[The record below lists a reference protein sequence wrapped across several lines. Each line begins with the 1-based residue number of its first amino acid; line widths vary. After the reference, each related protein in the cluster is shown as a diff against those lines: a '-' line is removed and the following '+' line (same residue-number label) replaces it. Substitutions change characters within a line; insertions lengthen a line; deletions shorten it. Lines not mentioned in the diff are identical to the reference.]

1 VEAAATGILAARM
14 SGVVI
19 TGGAGFVGSN
29 LARELVRSGTEVRV
43 LDDLDAVTTDYLD
56 GLAVRKVNGSI
67 TDPPVVQRA
76 VKGADAVVHLAAMS
90 GVAPSVEHPER
101 DFEVN
106 VQGTFN
112 VLDAVRRAE
121 VPRVIFA
128 SSGAVLAGAK
138 PPLSEAILPSVLSPY
153 GASKLYGEAALQA
166 FQSVYG
172 FTGIVLRFSNVYGPN
187 CDHKR
192 SVVAEFLRRALHRK
206 PLVIYGNGRQ
216 TRDFLHVDDVC
227 RAIRITLR
235 SPSSGVFQLGTGVET
250 SIARLANLVQK
261 AAGTKLEVERRA
273 TRPGEAARNFV
284 DPSKARQV
292 LRWEAKVALPDGLA
306 STLDWMRRRAAR

>member
-1 VEAAATGILAARM
+1 MG
-14 SGVVI
+14 GVLI

-29 LARELVRSGTEVRV
+29 LARELVGAGTAVRV
-43 LDDLDAVTTDYLD
+43 LDRFDAVTTDYLD
-56 GLAVRKVNGSI
+56 GLDVRKVDGSI
-67 TDPPVVQRA
+67 TDPAVVRRA

-106 VQGTFN
+106 VRGSFN
-112 VLDAVRRAE
+112 VLDAVRGSG
-121 VPRVIFA
+121 VGRVVFA
-128 SSGAVLAGAK
+128 SSGAVLAAAK
-138 PPLSEAILPSVLSPY
+138 PPLSEDILPSVLSPY

-172 FTGIVLRFSNVYGPN
+172 FTGVVLRFSNVYGPN

-192 SVVAEFLRRALHRK
+192 SVVAEFLRRAMRGK

-227 RAIRITLR
+227 RAVQIALR

-250 SIARLANLVQK
+250 SVARLANLVQK
-261 AAGTKLEVERRA
+261 ATGTTLEIERRPL
-273 TRPGEAARNFV
+273 RPGEAARNFV
-284 DPSKARQV
+284 DPAKARRV
-292 LRWEAKVALPDGLA
+292 LRWEPRVRLPEGLA
-306 STLDWMRRRAAR
+306 STFAWMRDRGGQVSPGTR

>member
-1 VEAAATGILAARM
+1 MG
-14 SGVVI
+14 GVVI

-29 LARELVRSGTEVRV
+29 LAGELVADGADVRV
-43 LDDLDAVTTDYLD
+43 LDDFDSVTTDYLD
-56 GLAVRKVNGSI
+56 GLRIKRTNGSI
-67 TDPPVVQRA
+67 TDFAAVRRA

-101 DFEVN
+101 DFAVN

-112 VLDAVRRAE
+112 VLDAVRRAG

-138 PPLSEAILPSVLSPY
+138 PPLHEGVLPAVLSPY

-166 FQSVYG
+166 FREVYG

-192 SVVAEFLRRALHRK
+192 SVVAEFLRRALQRK

-227 RAIRITLR
+227 RALRISLK

-250 SIARLANLVQK
+250 SVARLANLVQK
-261 AAGTKLEVERRA
+261 ATGTKLEVERRPA
-273 TRPGEAARNFV
+273 RPGEAARNFV
-284 DPSKARQV
+284 DPSLARRI
-292 LRWEAKVALPDGLA
+292 LRWEPRIGLLDGLT
-306 STLDWMRRRAAR
+306 STFAWMRERAAR

>member
-1 VEAAATGILAARM
+1 MG
-14 SGVVI
+14 GVLI

-29 LARELVRSGTEVRV
+29 LARELVASGVGVRV
-43 LDDLDAVTTDYLD
+43 LDDFDAVTTDYLD
-56 GLAVRKVNGSI
+56 GLDVRRANGNIEDPAAVR
-67 TDPPVVQRA
+67 RA

-101 DFEVN
+101 DFAVN

-112 VLDAVRRAE
+112 VLDAVRRAG

-138 PPLSEAILPSVLSPY
+138 PPLSEDVLPSVLSPY

-227 RAIRITLR
+227 RAVQIALR

-250 SIARLANLVQK
+250 SVARLANLVQK
-261 AAGTKLEVERRA
+261 AAGTKLEIDRRPE
-273 TRPGEAARNFV
+273 RPGEAARNFV
-284 DPSKARQV
+284 DPSKARRM
-292 LRWEAKVALPDGLA
+292 LHWEPKVALPDGLA
-306 STLDWMRRRAAR
+306 VTLDWMRDRAPR